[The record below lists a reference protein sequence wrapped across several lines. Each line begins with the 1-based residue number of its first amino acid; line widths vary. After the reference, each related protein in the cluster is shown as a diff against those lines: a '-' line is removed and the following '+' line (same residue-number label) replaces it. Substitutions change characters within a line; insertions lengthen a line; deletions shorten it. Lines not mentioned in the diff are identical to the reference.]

1 MKEQNQGL
9 AIELDGLSFKPKM
22 NNQSLTLASTMKS
35 LQQRLPGMMTKSK
48 AHLEKRREEMLE
60 VLLNFIAVVSSV
72 GISYWYHIYLATTYY
87 ISLL

>member
-60 VLLNFIAVVSSV
+60 VLLNSLPWYLLWVSH
-72 GISYWYHIYLATTYY
+72 ISRYDILH
-87 ISLL
+87 